1 MAQTKIIYLAGG
13 CFWGMEEY
21 MSRLDGV
28 AATETGYAN
37 SLIPNPTYPQVCTG
51 TTGAAETVKITYHP
65 DETDLPTLLDAYF
78 AVIDPTIKNRQ
89 GNDTGTQYRTGIYY
103 EDEGDR
109 AVITEAITRHQTM
122 YASPIVTEC
131 LPLTNFYPAE
141 EYHQSYLKKNPGGY
155 CHINVAKADDFNKS
169 RRFPDS
175 GPTSAF

>member
-28 AATETGYAN
+28 VETEAGYAN
-37 SLIPNPTYPQVCTG
+37 SLIPNPTYAQVCTG
-51 TTGAAETVKITYHP
+51 TTDAAETVKITYRP
-65 DETDLPTLLDAYF
+65 EATNLTTILDAYF

-89 GNDTGTQYRTGIYY
+89 GNDIGTQYRTGIYY
-103 EDEGDR
+103 EEDGDR
-109 AVITEAITRHQTM
+109 SAVWESIARHQKL
-122 YASPIVTEC
+122 YSSPIVTEC

-155 CHINVAKADDFNKS
+155 CHINVARADEFNES
-169 RRFPDS
+169 RRS
-175 GPTSAF
+175 GER